1 MLFQEPGRT
10 NYDINFS
17 LFGFSS
23 RIHPGFFIMPLVLF
37 SGALQSAPNPGIA
50 LVVIIAVFFISIWF
64 HELGHALAFRY
75 YGVSS
80 HIVLYW
86 MGGLAVPDG
95 SSFGAR
101 RTLDS
106 NGQIIVSLAGPV
118 FNFIQGGLLL
128 GILYLMGGFVE
139 IGWGGFLPMLY
150 PRFTE
155 SFPFANEA
163 VYYFF
168 KYSLFSNIVW
178 GVFNLVPVYPLD
190 GGQAARELFMQAD
203 AHNGLRNSLILSIVV
218 AGLIA
223 IYGLQNESLFLMLL
237 FGYMAYSNYLMLQHG
252 GRFGGGW

>member
-37 SGALQSAPNPGIA
+37 SSFLQTAQNPGVA
-50 LVVIIAVFFISIWF
+50 LVIIITVFFLSIWF

-95 SSFGAR
+95 TSFGQR

-106 NGQIIVSLAGPV
+106 NGQIVVSLAGPF
-118 FNFIQGGLLL
+118 FNFLQGGLLL
-128 GILYLMGGFVE
+128 GLLYLMGGYVE
-139 IGWGGFLPMLY
+139 IVWGGFLPVLA
-150 PRFTE
+150 PHFGE
-155 SFPFANEA
+155 SFPFPNDA
-163 VYYFF
+163 VRYFF
-168 KYSLFSNIVW
+168 LFSLYSNIIW

-190 GGQAARELFMQAD
+190 GGQAAREVFMQAD
-203 AHNGLRNSLILSIVV
+203 GHSGLRNSLILSIVV

-223 IYGLQNESLFLMLL
+223 VYGLQTRSMFLMLL